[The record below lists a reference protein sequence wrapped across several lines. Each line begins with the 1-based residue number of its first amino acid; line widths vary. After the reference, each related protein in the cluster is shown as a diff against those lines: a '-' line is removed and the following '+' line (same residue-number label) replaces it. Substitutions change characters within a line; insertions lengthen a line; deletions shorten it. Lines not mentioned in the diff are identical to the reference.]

1 VRLRAVV
8 VAVLGLA
15 LPGIAASQAL
25 AGVANRGVSR
35 APASNPLAGLPLGN
49 YTGSGDEVFPAYDS
63 ASGSRR
69 SLLAKIALTPRMRW
83 FGIWDADPEQTAAD
97 YIANVTG
104 GNPALLAQMAVFRLQ
119 PWENEATRRLPTA
132 AEQAAYRSWI
142 DAFAAGIGPAR
153 VALVLQP
160 DLPFALSVPHH
171 STLPLRQIAYAARR
185 FSVLPHTTVYIDVG
199 ASDWPTVAQAVSLLR
214 GAGVRYTRGFALGAT
229 HYATTADEV
238 RFGARVIGALSRD
251 GIRGMHFVVN
261 TAQNGA
267 GFTYQQY
274 NHPSSFDNATVCR
287 HRGQSRCVTLGVPP
301 TTDVA
306 NRHWRL
312 PPSVR
317 RLAARYED
325 ADLWIG
331 RPWLDNQNDPFD
343 LARSLALARSA
354 PF

>member
-1 VRLRAVV
+1 MATAALI
-8 VAVLGLA
+8 LA
-15 LPGIAASQAL
+15 LAGTAASQAL
-25 AGVANRGVSR
+25 AGVANRGVR
-35 APASNPLAGLPLGN
+35 GAPSSNPLAGLTMGN

-63 ASGSRR
+63 ASGSQRG
-69 SLLAKIALTPRMRW
+69 LLAKIALTPRMRW
-83 FGIWDADPEQTAAD
+83 FGIWDPDPRLTAAD
-97 YIANVTG
+97 YISNVTG
-104 GNPALLAQMAVFRLQ
+104 GNSGVLAQMAVFRLQ

-142 DAFAAGIGPAR
+142 DGFAAGIGGAR

-171 STLPLRQIAYAARR
+171 STLPLRLVAYAARR
-185 FSVLPHTTVYIDVG
+185 FSALPHTTVYIDVG
-199 ASDWPTVAQAVSLLR
+199 ASDWPSVAQAMSLLR

-238 RFGARVIGALSRD
+238 RFGARVAGALARS

-274 NHPSSFDNATVCR
+274 NRPSSFDNATVCR
-287 HRGQSRCVTLGVPP
+287 HRGQPRCVTLGIPP

-306 NRHWRL
+306 NRRWRL
-312 PPSVR
+312 APSVG

-343 LARSLALARSA
+343 LARSLALARTA

>member
-1 VRLRAVV
+1 MIV
-8 VAVLGLA
+8 VALTLA
-15 LPGIAASQAL
+15 LAGIAASQAL
-25 AGVANRGVSR
+25 AGVANRGVPR

-49 YTGSGDEVFPAYDS
+49 YTASGDEVFPAYES
-63 ASGSRR
+63 ASGSQRT
-69 SLLAKIALTPRMRW
+69 LLAKIALAPRMRW
-83 FGIWDADPEQTAAD
+83 FGDWNAPADQTAAD

-104 GNPALLAQMAVFRLQ
+104 GNGAVLSQMAVFRLQ
-119 PWENEATRRLPTA
+119 PWENEATQRLPSP

-142 DAFAAGIGPAR
+142 DGFATGIGGAR

-171 STLPLRQIAYAARR
+171 STLPLQLVAYAARR
-185 FSVLPHTTVYIDVG
+185 FSALPHTTVYIDVG

-238 RFGARVIGALSRD
+238 RFGARVAGALARG

-274 NHPSSFDNATVCR
+274 HHPSSYDNATACR
-287 HRGQSRCVTLGVPP
+287 YRGQSRCVTLGIPP

-306 NRHWRL
+306 NRRWRL
-312 PPSVR
+312 PASVS

-331 RPWLDNQNDPFD
+331 RPWLVNQNDPFD
-343 LARSLALARSA
+343 LARSLALARTA

>member
-1 VRLRAVV
+1 MTVL
-8 VAVLGLA
+8 VALSLA
-15 LPGIAASQAL
+15 IAGIATNQAL
-25 AGVANRGVSR
+25 GGVANRGIPG
-35 APASNPLAGLPLGN
+35 APASNPLAGLQLGN
-49 YTGSGDEVFPAYDS
+49 YTGSGDEVFPAYEA
-63 ASGSRR
+63 ASGSQRT
-69 SLLAKIALTPRMRW
+69 LLGKVALTPRMRW
-83 FGIWDADPEQTAAD
+83 FGSWNAPADQTAAD
-97 YIANVTG
+97 YVANVTG
-104 GNPALLAQMAVFRLQ
+104 GNPAVLSQMAVFRLQ
-119 PWENEATRRLPTA
+119 PWENEATRRLPSP

-142 DAFAAGIGPAR
+142 DGFAAGIGGAR

-171 STLPLRQIAYAARR
+171 STLPLRLVGYAARR
-185 FSVLPHTTVYIDVG
+185 FSALSHTTVYIDVG
-199 ASDWPTVAQAVSLLR
+199 ASDWATGAQAVSLLR

-238 RFGARVIGALSRD
+238 RFGGRVVGGLAHD

-274 NHPSSFDNATVCR
+274 HQPSSFDNATVCR
-287 HRGQSRCVTLGVPP
+287 YRGQSRCVTLGIPP

-306 NRHWRL
+306 NRRWRL
-312 PPSVR
+312 PASVR
-317 RLAARYED
+317 RLAGRYED
-325 ADLWIG
+325 ANLWIG

-343 LARSLALARSA
+343 LARSLALARTA